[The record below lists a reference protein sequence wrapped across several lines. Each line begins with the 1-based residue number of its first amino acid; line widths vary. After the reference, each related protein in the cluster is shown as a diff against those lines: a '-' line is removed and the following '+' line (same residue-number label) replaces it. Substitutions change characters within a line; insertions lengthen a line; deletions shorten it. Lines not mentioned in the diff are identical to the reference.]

1 MTMTRAFWSGLRT
14 ACIAM
19 IAVACHDPVEP
30 LAPPI
35 PEIQTFNAAIEED
48 WAKIDVEFSAS
59 GARGVRRVYI
69 DSPERAVQLLDT
81 TFAYA
86 EPSVQHI
93 FRLPVPEKLSETI
106 WSTNDV
112 PLRLV
117 VEDDGGFQS
126 LEARTHAHDAA
137 PRAYGRVDR
146 FDYNPFSLPG
156 DTLRVSAGGNAYVP
170 LGWVGM
176 LVSEPISR
184 ADSVPAVNRFDGPL
198 YMGSS
203 GDARWTVVLEE
214 RWMQNGEFPD
224 FAIGFMTR
232 DIFGRY
238 DEWRYAVGVRVIP
251 GRRVPPGSRV
261 RLPDGARTI
270 LTDERRGVAYVAWG
284 SRPEIGVLDLA
295 TMHFRP
301 PIALGGLPGWPVF
314 SVSGDSLIVPNRS
327 RPIVE
332 FIDLVNGAHS
342 AITIADSGHYETPR
356 TPWTVSALANG
367 HLLVTMGLTPD
378 SFAWLDDVDL
388 ATGEQRRRTDVGENG
403 LLGGSCA
410 RLAAFRGNRRAVVT
424 WQDRTGRR
432 ASAIYDAASGLFVDE
447 RSFEGSCP
455 GPVEPIGDGSRLL
468 IGNQV
473 IDRSTGNFQLLK
485 TPYGAGDFPLPDS
498 PSDLIGDGLTALIAT
513 DYGFA
518 VARTSD
524 GVIVDRILTPAPEIG
539 LPVTPLQI
547 RSLDGGNQAL
557 VFTTLEAIRLQLH

>member
-1 MTMTRAFWSGLRT
+1 MTMTRAFWSGLRA

-19 IAVACHDPVEP
+19 IAVACHETVEP
-30 LAPPI
+30 LPPPI
-35 PEIQTFNAAIEED
+35 PEIQTFDAAIEED
-48 WAKIDVEFSAS
+48 WATIDVSFSAS

-69 DSPERAVQLLDT
+69 DSPERGVQLLDT

-106 WSTNDV
+106 WYTNDV

-126 LEARTHAHDAA
+126 LEAHTHAHDAA
-137 PRAYGRVDR
+137 PRAYGRVDG
-146 FDYNPFSLPG
+146 FDYNPYRLPG

-170 LGWVGM
+170 LAWVGM

-295 TMHFRP
+295 TMHFRT

-332 FIDLVNGAHS
+332 IIDLGNGAHS

-388 ATGEQRRRTDVGENG
+388 ATGEQHRLTDVGENG

-410 RLAAFRGNRRAVVT
+410 RLASLPGNQRAVVT
-424 WQDRTGRR
+424 WMDRTGRR
-432 ASAIYDAASGLFVDE
+432 ASAIYDATTGHFVDE
-447 RSFEGSCP
+447 RSFNGLCA
-455 GPVEPIGDGSRLL
+455 GPTEPIGDGSRLL

-473 IDRSTGNFQLLK
+473 VDRGSGNFQLLQ
-485 TPYGAGDFPLPDS
+485 TPYGGGDFPMPNY
-498 PSDLIGDGLTALIAT
+498 PSDLIAGGLTALIAT
-513 DYGFA
+513 EYGFA

-524 GVIVDRILTPAPEIG
+524 GAIVDRILTPAPELG

-557 VFTTLEAIRLQLH
+557 IFTTLEAIRLQLH